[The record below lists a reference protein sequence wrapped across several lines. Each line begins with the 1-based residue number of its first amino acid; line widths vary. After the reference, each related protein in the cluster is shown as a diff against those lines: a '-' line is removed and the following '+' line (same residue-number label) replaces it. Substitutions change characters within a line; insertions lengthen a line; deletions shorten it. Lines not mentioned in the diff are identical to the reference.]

1 MNEYINDILE
11 FKISKYSSTSTQS
24 TNSQRKHL
32 KQIFSLILEEN
43 LKYRNQYGYSEIHFK
58 KFKSIDKRHYKKL
71 LYWLEENDLIK
82 IRKSYVWNNEEKFL
96 EIHEPHCGGQS
107 FQKKE
112 NDVWIKCGVETDPF
126 FKGYKINDEL
136 LEQSGILLTDI
147 DCYSRSV
154 IDIFKYSNP
163 NPIHSIITKGY
174 SSLID
179 NKNTNLTNSQSII
192 TKGYSSQQENGTR
205 ICGDSSQRAT
215 VNTYPSWT
223 FETSWTP
230 LTIIDTDE
238 LTKKEMRDYKKG
250 LYSKYNFKEGRF
262 YGGFHF
268 INKDHIQY
276 LRLFNEEIQ
285 EWGDGTAF
293 FTKLIG
299 KLIEDVEDIPYQEK
313 YNFQQ
318 FAINDPYIHLMKK
331 LNLNNR
337 EDAKKLLNVY
347 VNSIN
352 QSASKMYDIDNYFQ
366 TKFPNIRTWLRSI
379 PTVRE
384 KTYDKSTK
392 KYKMKTKKQLWKLNQ
407 NMEYQIMKK
416 LCIAINK
423 EFGVYPI
430 TKHDAIYLRK
440 SDIESLKNK
449 NIKFESEMKKALSFE
464 FYNDLIFEL

>member
-1 MNEYINDILE
+1 MNEYINEILE
-11 FKISKYSSTSTQS
+11 CKITEYTSTSTQS

-32 KQIFSLILEEN
+32 KQIFYLILEEN

-71 LYWLEENDLIK
+71 LYWLEENSLIK
-82 IRKSYVWNNEEKFL
+82 IRRSYVWNDEEKIL
-96 EIHEPHCGGQS
+96 EIHEPHCGGQN
-107 FQKKE
+107 FHKQE
-112 NDVWIKCGVETDPF
+112 NGEWINCGVETDPF
-126 FKGYKINDEL
+126 FKGYKINEDI
-136 LEQSGILLTDI
+136 LEHSGILLTDI
-147 DCYSRSV
+147 DCYSRTV
-154 IDIFKYSNP
+154 INVFKNSP
-163 NPIHSIITKGY
+163 PTP
-174 SSLID
+174 
-179 NKNTNLTNSQSII
+179 SQSII
-192 TKGYSSQQENGTR
+192 TKGYSSQQEKVTR

-238 LTKKEMRDYKKG
+238 LTQEETREYKKG
-250 LYSKYNFKEGRF
+250 LYSKYKFKEGRF

-268 INKDHIQY
+268 INKDHVQY
-276 LRLFNEEIQ
+276 LRLFNEQIQ

-331 LNLNNR
+331 LNLNTR
-337 EDAKKLLNVY
+337 EDAKKLLNIY

-352 QSASKMYDIDNYFQ
+352 QSASKMRNIDEYFQ
-366 TKFPNIRTWLRSI
+366 AKFPNIRTWLRSI
-379 PTVRE
+379 PTTKV
-384 KTYDKSTK
+384 KDKDTGK
-392 KYKMKTKKQLWKLNQ
+392 IKTKKQLWKLNQ

-416 LCIAINK
+416 LCKSLNK
-423 EFGVYPI
+423 EYGVFPL
-430 TKHDAIYLRK
+430 TKHDAIYLRQ
-440 SDIESLKNK
+440 SDIELLKDK
-449 NIKFESEMKKALSFE
+449 NIKFETEMKKALSFE
-464 FYNDLIFEL
+464 FYNDLIFEI